1 MLSPLHYKE
10 LSINHVFMPGYF
22 SKEVWNE
29 VPRITYVSGKREGGT
44 LDERSMENVWK
55 KKIIHDHYA
64 FPSIV
69 VSAH

>member
-1 MLSPLHYKE
+1 
-10 LSINHVFMPGYF
+10 MPCYF

-55 KKIIHDHYA
+55 KIIHDHYA